1 MWVSLLIFAAVMA
14 GSVWRDGG
22 IVMKIKDLCPQ
33 ERPREKMIERG
44 ASAMSNAELMAII
57 LRTGTGKR
65 NVLEIANMILN
76 KAEGSLTKASVMS
89 IEEFCNIEGIGP
101 DKAVTLCAALELG
114 KRMCSETPD
123 NTRNIIHSSSDVVKV
138 LAPVLRGLQHEEC
151 WLLFLARNNKV
162 LSKERLS
169 VGGQSETIV
178 EVKSVVRRAID
189 IRASSVIIAHNH
201 PSGDPHPGNADVKM
215 TQNLKK
221 ALEIFDISLL
231 DHVIFADGRYY
242 SFSDEMEYSL

>member
-1 MWVSLLIFAAVMA
+1 
-14 GSVWRDGG
+14 
-22 IVMKIKDLCPQ
+22 MKIKDLCPQ

-138 LAPVLRGLQHEEC
+138 LAPVLRGLQHE
-151 WLLFLARNNKV
+151 
-162 LSKERLS
+162 
-169 VGGQSETIV
+169 GGQSETIV

-201 PSGDPHPGNADVKM
+201 PSGDPHPGNADVKL

-231 DHVIFADGRYY
+231 DHVNIRHIPAGPCHLCGRTLLQLLRRDGI
-242 SFSDEMEYSL
+242 